1 MAEIGESFELTT
13 HLGTGGF
20 GETWLARVIDLELKE
35 EWGEEVAIKIPRDKN
50 KERALKKEIR
60 LNGSLQLQLTLEES
74 RNIVEYL
81 DFETYKGKTVMVMKY
96 VKGGNL
102 RNKMG
107 TIRYR
112 KKMSLEEAII
122 VAKGVLNGL
131 SVIHKKK
138 ILHRDIKPENI
149 LIDENIPKIADF
161 GVGRMLKTG
170 EFASTVTGT
179 IFYMP
184 PESLLCPK
192 EKEDALVKGASFN
205 SDIWSFG
212 IMFYEMLCG
221 KYPFGIT
228 EDLPLGNLINLI
240 LYPKN
245 KLEFPDDA
253 NIPLGLQAIVSKS
266 LERDPKSRY
275 QTADDMLKDIDKFCK
290 EEATEKENR
299 IVESILNSLKDSEI
313 SEENLCQILN
323 RFPNSTLIY
332 LRLGEYYNKLG
343 KYDKAIETLSTCLK
357 NNPGDSKILLCV
369 AMSFYKK
376 RNFDLAVDA
385 LQKSIEVGLEPTL
398 DVYAKSFLRTCQNL
412 KNMS

>member
-35 EWGEEVAIKIPRDKN
+35 EWGEEVAVKIPRDKN

-112 KKMSLEEAII
+112 KKMSLKEAII

-184 PESLLCPK
+184 PESLLCQK

-253 NIPLGLQAIVSKS
+253 NISLGLQAIVSKS

-299 IVESILNSLKDSEI
+299 IVKSILDSLEDNEI
-313 SEENLCQILN
+313 TDEKLCEILN

-332 LRLGEYYNKLG
+332 LRLGEYYNKV
-343 KYDKAIETLSTCLK
+343 KNYDKAIEIF
-357 NNPGDSKILLCV
+357 DSGIQKDPENAMILWGL
-369 AMSFYKK
+369 AMASYGK
-376 RNFDLAVDA
+376 RNFKLAVETFN
-385 LQKSIEVGLEPTL
+385 KSFQAGLEPPY
-398 DVYAKSFLRTCQNL
+398 DAYARSFLKLCH
-412 KNMS
+412 KNIDE